1 MANLIN
7 QKYLQETLEM
17 LANITGEA
25 TSQEEAEKKK
35 TNYYLK
41 IVNEAIFKCFFL
53 DGGYIDTAYNCWNF
67 KNKRELY
74 IYLKG
79 LMAGLKNK

>member
-41 IVNEAIFKCFFL
+41 IVNEAIFK
-53 DGGYIDTAYNCWNF
+53 
-67 KNKRELY
+67 
-74 IYLKG
+74 
-79 LMAGLKNK
+79 